1 MLRHRFTAEDFHRM
15 HEAGI
20 LPEDA
25 RVELVRGEI
34 FTMSP
39 VGKRHMAAVKR
50 LMDLLFPLQQARKA
64 LLQVQDPL
72 RLSPENEPQPDLA
85 LLAYR
90 EDFYRDKVPEA
101 RDALLVVEVADTS
114 LDYDLNVKVPL
125 YARAGVPEVWVVDLA
140 RDRVHVFRRPAG
152 EGYGE
157 REALEEGELEVL
169 GLKVP
174 VKEVLP

>member
-1 MLRHRFTAEDFHRM
+1 MA
-15 HEAGI
+15 EAGI

-25 RVELVRGEI
+25 RVELVEGEI
-34 FTMSP
+34 VTMSP

-72 RLSPENEPQPDLA
+72 RLSPESEPQPDLT
-85 LLAYR
+85 LLSYR
-90 EDFYRDKVPEA
+90 ENFYRDKVPEA
-101 RDALLVVEVADTS
+101 EDALLVIEVADTS
-114 LDYDLNVKVPL
+114 LDYDLTVKLPL
-125 YARAGVPEVWVVDLA
+125 YAKAGIPEVWVVDLV
-140 RDRVHVFRRPAG
+140 RDRVHVFRKPSG

-157 REALEEGELEVL
+157 RQTLEEGELEVL

>member
-1 MLRHRFTAEDFHRM
+1 MA
-15 HEAGI
+15 EAGI

-25 RVELVRGEI
+25 RVELVEGEI
-34 FTMSP
+34 VTMSP

-72 RLSPENEPQPDLA
+72 RLSPESEPQPDLA
-85 LLAYR
+85 LLSYR
-90 EDFYRDKVPEA
+90 ENFYRDKVPEA
-101 RDALLVVEVADTS
+101 EDALLVIEVADTS
-114 LDYDLNVKVPL
+114 LDYDLTVKLPL
-125 YARAGVPEVWVVDLA
+125 YAKAGMPEVWVVDLV
-140 RDRVHVFRRPAG
+140 RDRVHVFRKPSG

-157 REALEEGELEVL
+157 RQTLEEGELEAL
-169 GLKVP
+169 GLKIP

>member
-1 MLRHRFTAEDFHRM
+1 MA
-15 HEAGI
+15 EAGI

-25 RVELVRGEI
+25 RVELVEGEI
-34 FTMSP
+34 VTMSP

-72 RLSPENEPQPDLA
+72 RLSPESEPQPDLA
-85 LLAYR
+85 LLSYR
-90 EDFYRDKVPEA
+90 ENFYRDKVPEA
-101 RDALLVVEVADTS
+101 EDALLVIEVADTS
-114 LDYDLNVKVPL
+114 LDYDLTVKLPL
-125 YARAGVPEVWVVDLA
+125 YAKAGIPEVWVVDLV
-140 RDRVHVFRRPAG
+140 RDRVHVFRKPSG

-157 REALEEGELEVL
+157 RQTLEEGELEAL
-169 GLKVP
+169 GLKIP

>member
-1 MLRHRFTAEDFHRM
+1 MA
-15 HEAGI
+15 EAGI

-25 RVELVRGEI
+25 RVELVEGEI
-34 FTMSP
+34 VTMSP

-72 RLSPENEPQPDLA
+72 RLSPESEPQPDLA
-85 LLAYR
+85 LLSYR
-90 EDFYRDKVPEA
+90 ENFYRDKVPEA
-101 RDALLVVEVADTS
+101 EDALLVIEVADTS
-114 LDYDLNVKVPL
+114 LDYDLTVKLPL
-125 YARAGVPEVWVVDLA
+125 YAKAGIPEVWVVDLV
-140 RDRVHVFRRPAG
+140 RDRVHVFRKPSG

-157 REALEEGELEVL
+157 RQTLEEGELEVL